1 MWQVLKNNLRQLLAS
16 KGTLVVA
23 LIMPVVLFAASL
35 AAFGTGDGMYSWNVA
50 LVDQDQTALSQNLS
64 EVLSQDAN
72 RVEALEE
79 EEINEELKSG
89 RMDLAVLV
97 PAGFEQKVLSG
108 EEPSLTLRS
117 LKGQEVAGTMSV
129 ALNLYV
135 ADLLRIRDIQGLT
148 DGQSLADSY
157 RNLMQ
162 EGMQYREV
170 PVSEHSGSAG
180 IRQGSGF
187 LFYVLSISMLQV
199 ASLILKEK
207 QLGTLSRIRQAPVER
222 LEYIFSVFL
231 AGVLILLVNLLSL
244 HALITYAFGVYTTLS
259 MYLLWFYYGLVWLF
273 IGIFMALIVNSSAV
287 HGSLIPILT
296 VITSMLGGS
305 YWPIWLMPEFM
316 QKIARITPQYWANDA
331 MEILQQGQSLL
342 GIPQHLLALT
352 GFTALFL
359 SLGVFAL
366 RRSRANQTFVYHVLT
381 QYEATAMCDLK
392 DGTAQLYRKAWET
405 ALHIPI
411 ET

>member
-35 AAFGTGDGMYSWNVA
+35 AAFGTGDGMYRWNVA

-180 IRQGSGF
+180 MRQGSGF

-244 HALITYAFGVYTTLS
+244 HALITYAFSVYTTLS

-331 MEILQQGQSLL
+331 MEILQQGQSLQ

-352 GFTALFL
+352 GFAALFL

-366 RRSRANQTFVYHVLT
+366 RRSRANQTFV
-381 QYEATAMCDLK
+381 
-392 DGTAQLYRKAWET
+392 
-405 ALHIPI
+405 
-411 ET
+411 

>member
-1 MWQVLKNNLRQLLAS
+1 VWQVLKNNLRQLLAS

-35 AAFGTGDGMYSWNVA
+35 AAFGTGDGMYRWNVA

-180 IRQGSGF
+180 MRQGSGF

-244 HALITYAFGVYTTLS
+244 HALITYAFSVYTTLS

-331 MEILQQGQSLL
+331 MEILQQGQSLQ

-352 GFTALFL
+352 GFAALFL

-366 RRSRANQTFVYHVLT
+366 RRSRANQTFV
-381 QYEATAMCDLK
+381 
-392 DGTAQLYRKAWET
+392 
-405 ALHIPI
+405 
-411 ET
+411 

>member
-23 LIMPVVLFAASL
+23 LIMPVVLFAVSL

-50 LVDQDQTALSQNLS
+50 LVDQDHTALSQNLS

-72 RVEALEE
+72 RVKALEE

-352 GFTALFL
+352 GFAALFL

-366 RRSRANQTFVYHVLT
+366 RRSRANQTFV
-381 QYEATAMCDLK
+381 
-392 DGTAQLYRKAWET
+392 
-405 ALHIPI
+405 
-411 ET
+411 

>member
-35 AAFGTGDGMYSWNVA
+35 AAFGTGDGMYRWNVA

-72 RVEALEE
+72 RVKALEE

-180 IRQGSGF
+180 MRQGSGF

-244 HALITYAFGVYTTLS
+244 HALITYAFSVYTTLS

-331 MEILQQGQSLL
+331 MEILQQGQSLQ

-352 GFTALFL
+352 GFAALFL

-366 RRSRANQTFVYHVLT
+366 RRSRANQTFV
-381 QYEATAMCDLK
+381 
-392 DGTAQLYRKAWET
+392 
-405 ALHIPI
+405 
-411 ET
+411 

>member
-1 MWQVLKNNLRQLLAS
+1 WQVLKNNLRQLLAS

-23 LIMPVVLFAASL
+23 LIMPVVLFAVSL

-50 LVDQDQTALSQNLS
+50 LVDQDHTALSQNLS

-72 RVEALEE
+72 RVKALEE

-97 PAGFEQKVLSG
+97 SAGFEQKVLSG

-117 LKGQEVAGTMSV
+117 LKGQEVVGTVSV

-180 IRQGSGF
+180 MRQGSGF

-352 GFTALFL
+352 GFAALFL

-366 RRSRANQTFVYHVLT
+366 RRSRANQTFV
-381 QYEATAMCDLK
+381 
-392 DGTAQLYRKAWET
+392 
-405 ALHIPI
+405 
-411 ET
+411 

>member
-1 MWQVLKNNLRQLLAS
+1 MWQVLKNYLRQLLAS

-23 LIMPVVLFAASL
+23 LIMPVVLFAVSL

-50 LVDQDQTALSQNLS
+50 LVDQDHTALSQNLS

-72 RVEALEE
+72 RVKALEE

-117 LKGQEVAGTMSV
+117 LKGQEVVGTVSV

-180 IRQGSGF
+180 MRQGSGF

-352 GFTALFL
+352 GFAALFL

-366 RRSRANQTFVYHVLT
+366 RRSRANQTFV
-381 QYEATAMCDLK
+381 
-392 DGTAQLYRKAWET
+392 
-405 ALHIPI
+405 
-411 ET
+411 

>member
-23 LIMPVVLFAASL
+23 LVMPVVLFAVSL

-50 LVDQDQTALSQNLS
+50 LVDQDHTALSQNLS

-72 RVEALEE
+72 RVKALEE

-117 LKGQEVAGTMSV
+117 LKGQEVVGTVSV

-180 IRQGSGF
+180 MRQGSGF

-352 GFTALFL
+352 GFAALFL

-366 RRSRANQTFVYHVLT
+366 RRSRANQTFV
-381 QYEATAMCDLK
+381 
-392 DGTAQLYRKAWET
+392 
-405 ALHIPI
+405 
-411 ET
+411 

>member
-35 AAFGTGDGMYSWNVA
+35 AAFGTGDGMYRWNVA

-72 RVEALEE
+72 RVETLEE

-180 IRQGSGF
+180 MRQGSGF

-244 HALITYAFGVYTTLS
+244 HALITYAFSVYTTLS

-331 MEILQQGQSLL
+331 MEILQQGQSLQ

-366 RRSRANQTFVYHVLT
+366 RRSRANQTFV
-381 QYEATAMCDLK
+381 
-392 DGTAQLYRKAWET
+392 
-405 ALHIPI
+405 
-411 ET
+411 

>member
-23 LIMPVVLFAASL
+23 LIMPVVLFAVSL

-50 LVDQDQTALSQNLS
+50 LVDQDHTALSQNLS

-72 RVEALEE
+72 RVETLEE

-352 GFTALFL
+352 GFAALFL

-366 RRSRANQTFVYHVLT
+366 RRSRANQTFV
-381 QYEATAMCDLK
+381 
-392 DGTAQLYRKAWET
+392 
-405 ALHIPI
+405 
-411 ET
+411 

>member
-35 AAFGTGDGMYSWNVA
+35 AAFGTGDGMYRWNVA
-50 LVDQDQTALSQNLS
+50 LVDQDHTALSQNLS

-72 RVEALEE
+72 RVKALEE

-117 LKGQEVAGTMSV
+117 LKGQEVVGTVSV

-180 IRQGSGF
+180 MRQGSGF

-305 YWPIWLMPEFM
+305 YLPIWLMPEFM

-352 GFTALFL
+352 GFAALFL

-366 RRSRANQTFVYHVLT
+366 RRSRANQTFV
-381 QYEATAMCDLK
+381 
-392 DGTAQLYRKAWET
+392 
-405 ALHIPI
+405 
-411 ET
+411 

>member
-23 LIMPVVLFAASL
+23 LIMPVVLFAVSL

-50 LVDQDQTALSQNLS
+50 LVDQDHTALSQNLS

-72 RVEALEE
+72 RVKALEE

-117 LKGQEVAGTMSV
+117 LKGQEVVGTVSV

-331 MEILQQGQSLL
+331 MEILQQGQSLQ

-366 RRSRANQTFVYHVLT
+366 RRSRANQTFV
-381 QYEATAMCDLK
+381 
-392 DGTAQLYRKAWET
+392 
-405 ALHIPI
+405 
-411 ET
+411 

>member
-16 KGTLVVA
+16 KGTLLVA
-23 LIMPVVLFAASL
+23 LIMPVALFAVSL

-50 LVDQDQTALSQNLS
+50 LTDRDQTALSKNLR

-79 EEINEELKSG
+79 EEIDEALKSG

-108 EEPSLTLRS
+108 EEPSLTVRS
-117 LKGQEVAGTMSV
+117 LKGQEVVGTMSV
-129 ALNLYV
+129 ALNLHV
-135 ADLLRIRDIQGLT
+135 ADLLRIREIQGLT
-148 DGQSLADSY
+148 DGEALSDSY
-157 RNLMQ
+157 RKLAQ
-162 EGMQYREV
+162 DGMQYQEV

-180 IRQGSGF
+180 MRQGSGF

-207 QLGTLSRIRQAPVER
+207 HLGTLSRIRQAPVKR
-222 LEYIFSVFL
+222 LDYIFSVFL

-244 HALITYAFGVYTTLS
+244 HVLITCAFGVYTTLS
-259 MYLLWFYYGLVWLF
+259 MYILWFYYGLVWLF
-273 IGIFMALIVNSSAV
+273 VGIFLALAVNSSSV

-305 YWPIWLMPEFM
+305 YWPIWLMPDFM

-331 MEILQQGQSLL
+331 MDVLQQGLSLL
-342 GIPQHLLALT
+342 DIPHHLLALT
-352 GFTALFL
+352 GFSALFL

-366 RRSRANQTFVYHVLT
+366 RRSRANQTFV
-381 QYEATAMCDLK
+381 
-392 DGTAQLYRKAWET
+392 
-405 ALHIPI
+405 
-411 ET
+411 

>member
-1 MWQVLKNNLRQLLAS
+1 
-16 KGTLVVA
+16 
-23 LIMPVVLFAASL
+23 MPVVLFAVSL

-50 LVDQDQTALSQNLS
+50 LVDQDHTALSQNLS

-72 RVEALEE
+72 RVKALEE

-117 LKGQEVAGTMSV
+117 LKGQEVVGTVSV

-180 IRQGSGF
+180 MRQGSGF

-296 VITSMLGGS
+296 VITSMLGGDPGDLLHEIGHQPNGPVAAS
-305 YWPIWLMPEFM
+305 
-316 QKIARITPQYWANDA
+316 QHGGDDGQNGDQAA
-331 MEILQQGQSLL
+331 M
-342 GIPQHLLALT
+342 H
-352 GFTALFL
+352 
-359 SLGVFAL
+359 
-366 RRSRANQTFVYHVLT
+366 RA
-381 QYEATAMCDLK
+381 
-392 DGTAQLYRKAWET
+392 
-405 ALHIPI
+405 
-411 ET
+411 

>member
-23 LIMPVVLFAASL
+23 LIMPVVLFAVSL

-50 LVDQDQTALSQNLS
+50 LVDQDHTALSQNLS

-72 RVEALEE
+72 RVKALEE

-89 RMDLAVLV
+89 RMDLAMLV

-117 LKGQEVAGTMSV
+117 LKGQEVVGTVSV

-180 IRQGSGF
+180 MRQGSGF

-352 GFTALFL
+352 GFAALFL

-366 RRSRANQTFVYHVLT
+366 RRSRANQTFV
-381 QYEATAMCDLK
+381 
-392 DGTAQLYRKAWET
+392 
-405 ALHIPI
+405 
-411 ET
+411 

>member
-50 LVDQDQTALSQNLS
+50 LVDQDHTALSQNLS

-72 RVEALEE
+72 RVKALEE

-117 LKGQEVAGTMSV
+117 LKGQEVVGTVSV

-180 IRQGSGF
+180 MRQGSGF

-352 GFTALFL
+352 GFAALFL

-366 RRSRANQTFVYHVLT
+366 RRSRANQTFV
-381 QYEATAMCDLK
+381 
-392 DGTAQLYRKAWET
+392 
-405 ALHIPI
+405 
-411 ET
+411 

>member
-1 MWQVLKNNLRQLLAS
+1 VWQVLKNNLRQLLAS

-23 LIMPVVLFAASL
+23 LIMPVVLFAVSL

-50 LVDQDQTALSQNLS
+50 LVDQDHTALSQNLS

-72 RVEALEE
+72 RVKALEE

-117 LKGQEVAGTMSV
+117 LKGQEVVGTVSV

-180 IRQGSGF
+180 MRQGSGF

-352 GFTALFL
+352 GFAALFL

-366 RRSRANQTFVYHVLT
+366 RRSRANQTFV
-381 QYEATAMCDLK
+381 
-392 DGTAQLYRKAWET
+392 
-405 ALHIPI
+405 
-411 ET
+411 

>member
-1 MWQVLKNNLRQLLAS
+1 VWQVLKNNLRQLLAS

-23 LIMPVVLFAASL
+23 LIMPVVLFAVSL

-50 LVDQDQTALSQNLS
+50 LVDQDHTALSQNLS

-72 RVEALEE
+72 RVKALEE

-117 LKGQEVAGTMSV
+117 LKGQEVVGTVSV

-170 PVSEHSGSAG
+170 PVSKHSGSAG
-180 IRQGSGF
+180 MRQGSGF

-352 GFTALFL
+352 GFAALFL

-366 RRSRANQTFVYHVLT
+366 RRSRANQTFV
-381 QYEATAMCDLK
+381 
-392 DGTAQLYRKAWET
+392 
-405 ALHIPI
+405 
-411 ET
+411 

>member
-1 MWQVLKNNLRQLLAS
+1 VWQVLKNNLRQLLAS

-35 AAFGTGDGMYSWNVA
+35 AAFGTGDGMYRWNVA

-72 RVEALEE
+72 RVETLEE

-180 IRQGSGF
+180 MRQGSGF

-331 MEILQQGQSLL
+331 MEILQQGQSLQ

-366 RRSRANQTFVYHVLT
+366 RRSRANQTFV
-381 QYEATAMCDLK
+381 
-392 DGTAQLYRKAWET
+392 
-405 ALHIPI
+405 
-411 ET
+411 

>member
-23 LIMPVVLFAASL
+23 LIMPVVLFAVSL

-50 LVDQDQTALSQNLS
+50 LVDQDHTALSQNLS

-72 RVEALEE
+72 RVKALEE

-117 LKGQEVAGTMSV
+117 LKGQEVVGTVSV

-331 MEILQQGQSLL
+331 MEILQQGQSLQ

-352 GFTALFL
+352 GFAALFL

-366 RRSRANQTFVYHVLT
+366 RRSRANQTFV
-381 QYEATAMCDLK
+381 
-392 DGTAQLYRKAWET
+392 
-405 ALHIPI
+405 
-411 ET
+411 

>member
-35 AAFGTGDGMYSWNVA
+35 AAFGTGDGMYRWNVA

-72 RVEALEE
+72 RVETLEE

-180 IRQGSGF
+180 MRQGSGF

-331 MEILQQGQSLL
+331 MEILQQGQSLQ

-366 RRSRANQTFVYHVLT
+366 RRSRANQTFV
-381 QYEATAMCDLK
+381 
-392 DGTAQLYRKAWET
+392 
-405 ALHIPI
+405 
-411 ET
+411 

>member
-1 MWQVLKNNLRQLLAS
+1 VWQVLKNNLRQLLAS

-35 AAFGTGDGMYSWNVA
+35 AAFGTGDGMYRWNVA

-72 RVEALEE
+72 RVKALEE

-180 IRQGSGF
+180 MRQGSGF

-244 HALITYAFGVYTTLS
+244 HALITYAFSVYTTLS

-331 MEILQQGQSLL
+331 MEILQQGQSLQ

-352 GFTALFL
+352 GFAALFL

-366 RRSRANQTFVYHVLT
+366 RRSRANQTFV
-381 QYEATAMCDLK
+381 
-392 DGTAQLYRKAWET
+392 
-405 ALHIPI
+405 
-411 ET
+411 

>member
-1 MWQVLKNNLRQLLAS
+1 
-16 KGTLVVA
+16 
-23 LIMPVVLFAASL
+23 
-35 AAFGTGDGMYSWNVA
+35 
-50 LVDQDQTALSQNLS
+50 
-64 EVLSQDAN
+64 
-72 RVEALEE
+72 
-79 EEINEELKSG
+79 
-89 RMDLAVLV
+89 MDLAVLV

-117 LKGQEVAGTMSV
+117 LKGQEVVGTVSV

-180 IRQGSGF
+180 MRQGSGF

-352 GFTALFL
+352 GFAALFL

-366 RRSRANQTFVYHVLT
+366 RRSRANQTFV
-381 QYEATAMCDLK
+381 
-392 DGTAQLYRKAWET
+392 
-405 ALHIPI
+405 
-411 ET
+411 

>member
-35 AAFGTGDGMYSWNVA
+35 AAFGTGDGMYRWNVA

-180 IRQGSGF
+180 MRQGSGF

-331 MEILQQGQSLL
+331 MEILQQGQSLQ

-366 RRSRANQTFVYHVLT
+366 RRSRANQTFV
-381 QYEATAMCDLK
+381 
-392 DGTAQLYRKAWET
+392 
-405 ALHIPI
+405 
-411 ET
+411 

>member
-23 LIMPVVLFAASL
+23 LIMPVVLFAVSL

-50 LVDQDQTALSQNLS
+50 LVDQDHTALSQNLS

-72 RVEALEE
+72 RVKALEE

-117 LKGQEVAGTMSV
+117 LKGQEVVGTVSV

-180 IRQGSGF
+180 MRQGSGF

-331 MEILQQGQSLL
+331 MEILQQGQSLQ

-352 GFTALFL
+352 GFAALFL

-366 RRSRANQTFVYHVLT
+366 RRSRANQTFV
-381 QYEATAMCDLK
+381 
-392 DGTAQLYRKAWET
+392 
-405 ALHIPI
+405 
-411 ET
+411 

>member
-1 MWQVLKNNLRQLLAS
+1 VWQVLKNNLRQLLAS

-35 AAFGTGDGMYSWNVA
+35 AAFGTGDGMYRWNVA

-180 IRQGSGF
+180 MRQGSGF

-244 HALITYAFGVYTTLS
+244 HALITYAFSVYTTLS

-305 YWPIWLMPEFM
+305 YWPIWLMLEFM

-331 MEILQQGQSLL
+331 MEILQQGQSLQ

-352 GFTALFL
+352 GFAALFL

-366 RRSRANQTFVYHVLT
+366 RRSRANQTFV
-381 QYEATAMCDLK
+381 
-392 DGTAQLYRKAWET
+392 
-405 ALHIPI
+405 
-411 ET
+411 

>member
-50 LVDQDQTALSQNLS
+50 LVDQDHTALSQNLS

-72 RVEALEE
+72 RVKALEE

-117 LKGQEVAGTMSV
+117 LKGQEVVGTVSV

-180 IRQGSGF
+180 MRQGSGF

-331 MEILQQGQSLL
+331 MEILQQGQSLQ

-366 RRSRANQTFVYHVLT
+366 RRSRANQTFV
-381 QYEATAMCDLK
+381 
-392 DGTAQLYRKAWET
+392 
-405 ALHIPI
+405 
-411 ET
+411 

>member
-50 LVDQDQTALSQNLS
+50 LVDQDHTALSQNLS

-72 RVEALEE
+72 RVKALEE

-97 PAGFEQKVLSG
+97 SAGFEQKVLSG

-117 LKGQEVAGTMSV
+117 LKGQEVVGTVSV

-180 IRQGSGF
+180 MRQGSGF

-352 GFTALFL
+352 GFAALFL

-366 RRSRANQTFVYHVLT
+366 RRSRANQTFV
-381 QYEATAMCDLK
+381 
-392 DGTAQLYRKAWET
+392 
-405 ALHIPI
+405 
-411 ET
+411 

>member
-35 AAFGTGDGMYSWNVA
+35 AAFGTGDGMYRWNVA
-50 LVDQDQTALSQNLS
+50 LVDQDHTALSQNLS

-180 IRQGSGF
+180 MRQGSGF

-331 MEILQQGQSLL
+331 MEILQQGQSLQ

-366 RRSRANQTFVYHVLT
+366 RRSRANQTFV
-381 QYEATAMCDLK
+381 
-392 DGTAQLYRKAWET
+392 
-405 ALHIPI
+405 
-411 ET
+411 

>member
-35 AAFGTGDGMYSWNVA
+35 AAFGTGDGMYRWNVA

-72 RVEALEE
+72 RVETLEE

-180 IRQGSGF
+180 MRQGSGF

-331 MEILQQGQSLL
+331 MEILQQGQSLQ

-352 GFTALFL
+352 GFAALFL

-366 RRSRANQTFVYHVLT
+366 RRSRANQTFV
-381 QYEATAMCDLK
+381 
-392 DGTAQLYRKAWET
+392 
-405 ALHIPI
+405 
-411 ET
+411 

>member
-35 AAFGTGDGMYSWNVA
+35 AAFGTGDGMYRWNVA

-72 RVEALEE
+72 RVETLEE

-117 LKGQEVAGTMSV
+117 LKGQEVVGTVSV

-180 IRQGSGF
+180 MRQGSGF

-352 GFTALFL
+352 GFAALFL

-366 RRSRANQTFVYHVLT
+366 RRSRANQTFV
-381 QYEATAMCDLK
+381 
-392 DGTAQLYRKAWET
+392 
-405 ALHIPI
+405 
-411 ET
+411 

>member
-23 LIMPVVLFAASL
+23 LIMPVVLFAVSL

-50 LVDQDQTALSQNLS
+50 LVDQDHTALSQNLS

-72 RVEALEE
+72 RVKALEE

-117 LKGQEVAGTMSV
+117 LKGQEVVGTVSV

-352 GFTALFL
+352 GFAALFL

-366 RRSRANQTFVYHVLT
+366 RRSRANQTFV
-381 QYEATAMCDLK
+381 
-392 DGTAQLYRKAWET
+392 
-405 ALHIPI
+405 
-411 ET
+411 

>member
-1 MWQVLKNNLRQLLAS
+1 VWQVLKNYLRQLLAS

-23 LIMPVVLFAASL
+23 LIMPVVLFAVSL

-50 LVDQDQTALSQNLS
+50 LVDQDHTALSQNLS

-72 RVEALEE
+72 RVKALEE

-117 LKGQEVAGTMSV
+117 LKGQEVVGTVSV

-180 IRQGSGF
+180 MRQGSGF

-352 GFTALFL
+352 GFAALFL

-366 RRSRANQTFVYHVLT
+366 RRSRANQTFV
-381 QYEATAMCDLK
+381 
-392 DGTAQLYRKAWET
+392 
-405 ALHIPI
+405 
-411 ET
+411 

>member
-23 LIMPVVLFAASL
+23 LIMPVVLFAVSL

-50 LVDQDQTALSQNLS
+50 LVDQDHTALSQNLS

-72 RVEALEE
+72 RVKALEE

-97 PAGFEQKVLSG
+97 SAGFEQKVLSG

-117 LKGQEVAGTMSV
+117 LKGQEVVGTVSV

-180 IRQGSGF
+180 MRQGSGF

-352 GFTALFL
+352 GFAALFL

-366 RRSRANQTFVYHVLT
+366 RRSRANQTFV
-381 QYEATAMCDLK
+381 
-392 DGTAQLYRKAWET
+392 
-405 ALHIPI
+405 
-411 ET
+411 

>member
-23 LIMPVVLFAASL
+23 LIMPVVLFAVSL

-50 LVDQDQTALSQNLS
+50 LVDQDHTALSQNLS

-72 RVEALEE
+72 RVKALEE

-117 LKGQEVAGTMSV
+117 LKGQEVVGTVSV

-180 IRQGSGF
+180 MRQGSGF

-352 GFTALFL
+352 GFAALFL

-366 RRSRANQTFVYHVLT
+366 RRSRANQTFV
-381 QYEATAMCDLK
+381 
-392 DGTAQLYRKAWET
+392 
-405 ALHIPI
+405 
-411 ET
+411 